1 MNIKPKVSVIVPVY
15 NQEKYIGR
23 CLRSLLD
30 QSLIR
35 GMYEI
40 IVINDGSTDKTAYA
54 LEIFEDEIIILSNKK
69 NKGLSFSVN
78 KGIKSAK
85 GRFVIRVDS
94 DDYVNKEFLNFMS
107 IFLSLNSSFDAVCC
121 DYHLV
126 NDKEIILSREN
137 GINKPIACGI
147 MFKTKQLMD
156 LGLYDS
162 LFTVHEDKD
171 LRYRFLQKHTIERL
185 PLPLYRYR
193 KHSSNITDNNKIMKK
208 DFKRLKRKHKIK

>member
-1 MNIKPKVSVIVPVY
+1 MNIKPEVSVIVPVY

-35 GMYEI
+35 GKYEI
-40 IVINDGSTDKTAYA
+40 IVINDGSTDKTSYA
-54 LEIFEDEIIILSNKK
+54 LDIFKDEIRVLSNRK

-85 GRFVIRVDS
+85 GKFVIRVDS

-107 IFLSLNSSFDAVCC
+107 VLLSSNPRFDAVCC
-121 DYHLV
+121 DYYLV
-126 NDKEIILSREN
+126 NDKENILSRKN
-137 GINKPIACGI
+137 GINNPIACGI
-147 MFKTKQLMD
+147 MFRIKQLMD

-193 KHSSNITDNNKIMKK
+193 KHSSNITKNSMIMKK
-208 DFKRLKRKHKIK
+208 DFIRLKRKHKIK